1 MPTPP
6 TDTLFRDGIVND
18 YLIFDG
24 KESVEITH
32 LINDGAVP
40 DFTAGTSQSSIE
52 VTRVDDCLFRQP
64 SLRDGSSVPL
74 LHERSMAIQK
84 DHHIK
89 YDAVLEVPMKDG
101 LVISDEDLV
110 TRLKDDSKWK
120 VVMLDDSTLSTRY
133 RLGLSRQR

>member
-1 MPTPP
+1 
-6 TDTLFRDGIVND
+6 
-18 YLIFDG
+18 
-24 KESVEITH
+24 
-32 LINDGAVP
+32 
-40 DFTAGTSQSSIE
+40 
-52 VTRVDDCLFRQP
+52 
-64 SLRDGSSVPL
+64 
-74 LHERSMAIQK
+74 MAIQK

-89 YDAVLEVPMKDG
+89 YDVVLEVPMKDG